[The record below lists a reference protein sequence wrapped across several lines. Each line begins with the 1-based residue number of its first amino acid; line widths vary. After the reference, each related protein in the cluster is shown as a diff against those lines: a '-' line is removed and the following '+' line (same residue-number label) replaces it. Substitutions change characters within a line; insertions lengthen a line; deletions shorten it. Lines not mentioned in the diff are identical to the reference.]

1 MMYTGNR
8 NGKDRTPFSQDEP
21 LTAEHRER
29 MATPARPDRRD
40 AIAQRL
46 DELREAQGL
55 SFAQLER
62 LAGVTPGTLSALH
75 TGRRKGRKMP
85 LGIAVQICHALG
97 KKVGRDLLGEEEL
110 GLPLPDGMDLD
121 QLSQRE
127 KDALIFHL
135 LGEVLQ
141 RGLQIPPMLAP
152 RSDDADES

>member
-1 MMYTGNR
+1 M
-8 NGKDRTPFSQDEP
+8 P
-21 LTAEHRER
+21 
-29 MATPARPDRRD
+29 TPARPDRRD

-75 TGRRKGRKMP
+75 TGRRKGRKMQ
-85 LGIAVQICHALG
+85 LGVAMQICQALG

-110 GLPLPDGMDLD
+110 GLPMPDGLDLD

-135 LGEVLQ
+135 FAERLQ

-152 RSDDADES
+152 RRTDEP

>member
-1 MMYTGNR
+1 M
-8 NGKDRTPFSQDEP
+8 
-21 LTAEHRER
+21 
-29 MATPARPDRRD
+29 
-40 AIAQRL
+40 
-46 DELREAQGL
+46 
-55 SFAQLER
+55 QLC
-62 LAGVTPGTLSALH
+62 
-75 TGRRKGRKMP
+75 
-85 LGIAVQICHALG
+85 QALG

-152 RSDDADES
+152 RRTDGRDDP

>member
-1 MMYTGNR
+1 
-8 NGKDRTPFSQDEP
+8 
-21 LTAEHRER
+21 

-40 AIAQRL
+40 AIAQRM
-46 DELREAQGL
+46 DALREAQGL

-62 LAGVTPGTLSALH
+62 LAGVTAGTLSALH

-85 LGIAVQICHALG
+85 LGTAVQLCQALG
-97 KKVGRDLLGEEEL
+97 KKVGRDLLGEEDIAP
-110 GLPLPDGMDLD
+110 PLPEGLDLA

-141 RGLQIPPMLAP
+141 RGMQIPPVLER
-152 RSDDADES
+152 RSNHGRADP